1 MLGDLYLIMVRNFNS
16 TFLILLPLHF
26 AAGAGDGNPDDGAL
40 PELRLQA
47 YLSLHEPYHLL
58 TDGQAEIFDV
68 IVKHCVAAGILSSV
82 DDIALA
88 QFCVAV
94 DRLRTIE
101 MMVNR
106 DNGYLFDSK
115 LMSTRA
121 GYEKTM
127 WRGCNEFCLSP
138 QARAK
143 IGSLAVGKAKDA
155 TDPLAEALST

>member
-1 MLGDLYLIMVRNFNS
+1 MGLEVYDVTAS
-16 TFLILLPLHF
+16 AP
-26 AAGAGDGNPDDGAL
+26 NPDFTIG
-40 PELRLQA
+40 QH
-47 YLSLHEPYHLL
+47 LH
-58 TDGQAEIFDV
+58 GRRQ
-68 IVKHCVAAGILSSV
+68 ILSSV
-82 DDIALA
+82 DDITLA

-143 IGSLAVGKAKDA
+143 FGSLAVGKAKDA

>member
-1 MLGDLYLIMVRNFNS
+1 MARPAKSITVASGVRPKEDVALRSEIEAQLKGDSI
-16 TFLILLPLHF
+16 PEC
-26 AAGAGDGNPDDGAL
+26 PDW
-40 PELRLQA
+40 
-47 YLSLHEPYHLL
+47 L
-58 TDGQAEIFDV
+58 TEGQAEIFDV

-155 TDPLAEALST
+155 ADPLAEALST

>member
-1 MLGDLYLIMVRNFNS
+1 MARPAKSIAVSARNNTKEDIALRTEIETQLKGDSV
-16 TFLILLPLHF
+16 PEC
-26 AAGAGDGNPDDGAL
+26 PDW
-40 PELRLQA
+40 
-47 YLSLHEPYHLL
+47 L
-58 TDGQAEIFDV
+58 TEGQAEIFDV

-94 DRLRTIE
+94 DRMRTIE

-106 DNGYLFDSK
+106 NVNCLFDSK
-115 LMSTRA
+115 LMSTRT
-121 GYEKTM
+121 GYERTM

-155 TDPLAEALST
+155 ADPLAEALST